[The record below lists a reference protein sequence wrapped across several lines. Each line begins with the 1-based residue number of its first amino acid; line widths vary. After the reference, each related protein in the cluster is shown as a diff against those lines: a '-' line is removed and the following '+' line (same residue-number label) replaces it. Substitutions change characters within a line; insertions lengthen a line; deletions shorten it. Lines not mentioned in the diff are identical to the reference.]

1 MSLRLKTL
9 LSFFVIS
16 NKVYRLIFYSVCV
29 LTCSSSMADRKGKPV
44 TPVKTLRKK
53 ELEVLKK
60 KVMRGGG
67 RSDL

>member
-1 MSLRLKTL
+1 
-9 LSFFVIS
+9 
-16 NKVYRLIFYSVCV
+16 
-29 LTCSSSMADRKGKPV
+29 MADRKGKPV